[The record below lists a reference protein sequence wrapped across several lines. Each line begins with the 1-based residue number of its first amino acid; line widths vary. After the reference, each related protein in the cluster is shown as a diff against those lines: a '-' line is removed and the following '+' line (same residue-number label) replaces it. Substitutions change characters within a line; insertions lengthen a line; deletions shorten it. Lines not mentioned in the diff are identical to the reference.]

1 MNPINHLYFRT
12 KENGAS
18 VFRVDTENRQKR
30 MDLVLIASLNLKKA
44 TIKPRADTAPSP
56 AEIAEIMLW
65 IKNRQAMMV
74 TRQTDNVHR
83 MMDNMNETAQWIQ
96 TRANSDELDAIA
108 DDLLLAMHDLRSAIV
123 RRKTDFLLKK

>member
-1 MNPINHLYFRT
+1 MIPINQLYFRT

-18 VFRVDTENRQKR
+18 VFRVNTENRQKR

-44 TIKPRADTAPSP
+44 TIKPRADTPPSP
-56 AEIAEIMLW
+56 AETAEIMLW

-74 TRQTDNVHR
+74 TRQADDIRR
-83 MMDNMNETAQWIQ
+83 MMDNMNKAAQWIQ

-108 DDLLLAMHDLRSAIV
+108 DDLLLTMHDLRSAIV